1 MTSFSQG
8 KYALAISDRSGMAFP
23 YNEMV
28 KEWNGALVHMSEYEP
43 KQPQLQPKPTNADPQ
58 ALQRARPARTEFAT
72 EDFLPNNPFQ
82 LSSTLLVPTQTALS
96 VNAANSGLVNGD
108 HVRFRNVKTPLLTD
122 DGTVYYKAIELEL
135 ATTLTNAINATDTL
149 ITLDDMPTVTTL
161 GSTWPSSGFMMIE
174 KVLTANDTTDPLL
187 VGTYQNEVIEYTG
200 GRRTD
205 NIFNVVSRGTSAPY
219 RGVSP
224 EKTTAGSHPIGAKV
238 FGSRPVTMVQTT
250 SVNDANTT
258 VTKENSYLVP
268 ALAIGMSFVSGTYLA
283 GGGLQCTYGPIN
295 DRG

>member
-1 MTSFSQG
+1 MSSFSQG
-8 KYALAISDRSGMAFP
+8 RYALAISDRSGLAFP

-28 KEWNGALVHMSEYEP
+28 REWNGALVHNSEYEP

-135 ATTLTNAINATDTL
+135 ATTLTNAINATDTT
-149 ITLDDMPTVTTL
+149 ITLDDMPNVVTL

-174 KVLTANDTTDPLL
+174 KVNSVT
-187 VGTYQNEVIEYTG
+187 GMFENEVIEYTG
-200 GRRTD
+200 GNRIN

-224 EKTTAGSHPIGAKV
+224 EKTTASSHPIGAKV

-295 DRG
+295 DRA

>member
-28 KEWNGALVHMSEYEP
+28 REWNGALVHNSEYEP

-135 ATTLTNAINATDTL
+135 ATTLTNAINATDTT
-149 ITLDDMPTVTTL
+149 ITLDDMPNVVTL
-161 GSTWPSSGFMMIE
+161 GSTWPASGFMMIE
-174 KVLTANDTTDPLL
+174 KVNSVT
-187 VGTYQNEVIEYTG
+187 GMFENEVIKYTG
-200 GRRTD
+200 GNRIN

-258 VTKENSYLVP
+258 VTEENSYLVP
-268 ALAIGMSFVSGTYLA
+268 ALAIGMSFVAGTYLA

>member
-28 KEWNGALVHMSEYEP
+28 REWNGALVHNSEYEP

-82 LSSTLLVPTQTALS
+82 LSSTPLVPTQRALS
-96 VNAANSGLVNGD
+96 VNAANSDLVNGD

-122 DGTVYYKAIELEL
+122 DGTVYYQAIELEL
-135 ATTLTNAINATDTL
+135 ATTLTNAINATDTI
-149 ITLDDMPTVTTL
+149 ITLDDMPNVVTL

-174 KVLTANDTTDPLL
+174 KVNSET
-187 VGTYQNEVIEYTG
+187 GMFENEVIEYTG

-205 NIFNVVSRGTSAPY
+205 NIFQVVSRGTSAPY

-224 EKTTAGSHPIGAKV
+224 EKTTASSHPIGAKV

-268 ALAIGMSFVSGTYLA
+268 ALAIPLDFVAGTYLA

>member
-28 KEWNGALVHMSEYEP
+28 REWNGALVHNSEYEP

-96 VNAANSGLVNGD
+96 VNAANSGLVNED

-135 ATTLTNAINATDTL
+135 ATTLTNAINATDTT
-149 ITLDDMPTVTTL
+149 ITLDDMPNVVTL

-174 KVLTANDTTDPLL
+174 KVNSVT
-187 VGTYQNEVIEYTG
+187 GMFENEVIEYTG
-200 GRRTD
+200 GNRIN

-224 EKTTAGSHPIGAKV
+224 EKTTASSHPIGAKV
-238 FGSRPVTMVQTT
+238 YGSRPVTMIQTT

-295 DRG
+295 DRA

>member
-28 KEWNGALVHMSEYEP
+28 KEWNGALVHISEYEP

-82 LSSTLLVPTQTALS
+82 LSSTYLVPTQTALS
-96 VNAANSGLVNGD
+96 VNAANSDLVNGD
-108 HVRFRNVKTPLLTD
+108 HVRFRNVKTPLLEA
-122 DGTVYYKAIELEL
+122 DGSVYYKVVELEL

-161 GSTWPSSGFMMIE
+161 GNTWPASGFMIIE
-174 KVLTANDTTDPLL
+174 KVNSET
-187 VGTYQNEVIEYTG
+187 GMFENEVIEYTG

-205 NIFNVVSRGTSAPY
+205 NIFNVVARGTSAPY

-224 EKTTAGSHPIGAKV
+224 EKTKASSHPIGAKV

-258 VTKENSYLVP
+258 VTEENSYLVP
-268 ALAIGMSFVSGTYLA
+268 ALAIGMDFVAGTHLA